1 MAAAAR
7 GPLKGLRIV
16 DFTRALA
23 GPYCTMLLADLGA
36 DVIKIEP
43 PEGDFSRYSQPFPTG
58 DELRAFGGY
67 FASINRNKRGIMV
80 DLGAEEAREQVRG
93 LIDDADAVVENFRAG
108 VMERLG
114 MGYEVLAERNPR
126 LVYGAIRGFGDPRTG
141 VSPYVDWPSYDIVAQ
156 AMGGVVSM
164 TGTDA
169 EHVLKAGPS
178 VGDLFPGTMAAVGIV
193 SALLHAKAT
202 GQGQFVDISMYD
214 AVVALCESIVYRYSY
229 QGIVTEPQ
237 GNGHTQLTPFD
248 IYPTADGHCA
258 IAAPTAHHW
267 AMLAA
272 HIDRPDLIH
281 DPRTESNV
289 DRVRNAAFV
298 REVIE
303 SWTRAHTTAAI
314 VEQLAGSVP
323 VGPVNDAAAIFADPH
338 TRARDV
344 LVAVEHPGSPRPV
357 VLPNTP
363 IRMTATPP
371 GVYRRPPLLGEHN
384 GEVLGGKAE
393 DTSP

>member
-1 MAAAAR
+1 MAEAAT

-23 GPYCTMLLADLGA
+23 GPFCTMLLADLGA
-36 DVIKIEP
+36 DVIKVEP
-43 PEGDFSRYSQPFPTG
+43 PEGDISRYSQPFTAG
-58 DELRAFGGY
+58 DELKAFGGY
-67 FASINRNKRGIMV
+67 FASINRNKRGVML
-80 DLGAEEAREQVRG
+80 DLREEDARERLRQV
-93 LIDDADAVVENFRAG
+93 IDGADAVVENFRAG

-114 MGYEVLAERNPR
+114 LGYEALAERNPG
-126 LVYGAIRGFGDPRTG
+126 LVYAAIRGFGDPRTG
-141 VSPYVDWPSYDIVAQ
+141 VSPYVEWPSYDIVAQ

-178 VGDLFPGTMAAVGIV
+178 VGDLFPGTVAAVGIV
-193 SALLHAKAT
+193 SALLHAKAS
-202 GQGQFVDISMYD
+202 GQGQFVDVSMYD
-214 AVVALCESIVYRYSY
+214 AVVALCESMVYRYSY
-229 QGIVTEPQ
+229 NGVVTRPQ
-237 GNGHTQLTPFD
+237 GNSHTQLTPFD

-258 IAAPTAHHW
+258 IAAPTANHW

-272 HIDRPDLIH
+272 LMGRPDLIH
-281 DPRTESNV
+281 DARTESNE
-289 DRVRNAAFV
+289 DRVRNAPFV
-298 REVIE
+298 REVV
-303 SWTRAHTTAAI
+303 SRWTRQHTTAAI
-314 VEQLAGSVP
+314 VGLLAGSVP

-344 LVAVEHPGSPRPV
+344 LVAVEHPGIARPV
-357 VLPNTP
+357 VLPNSP

-384 GEVLGGKAE
+384 GEVLG
-393 DTSP
+393 P